1 MKMGFKLILQCFLFV
16 GTIPLF
22 SQTTVR
28 PDSIL
33 TRIEPDSLHILRS
46 INSTKIEPITEE
58 MSINGKK
65 YPAFIS
71 EEGDT
76 ILIAEDIDYVSIS
89 SLRKFSDDDEYRKY
103 KKFRRYASKVYPY
116 AKEAIKIFR
125 ELEYAEEHLSKKER
139 KKKTKELENR
149 LKTEFEAP
157 LKKLTK
163 LQGKIMIKMIE
174 RELNESMYDLIKGL
188 KGRFTAFY
196 WHNFSKLYS
205 YDLKDGYNPGKYS
218 ILDAVLQ
225 DFDISY
231 KIEHSEDLKYVKIN
245 K

>member
-1 MKMGFKLILQCFLFV
+1 MKMGFKIILLCFLFV
-16 GTIPLF
+16 GTNPLF
-22 SQTTVR
+22 GQSNSR
-28 PDSIL
+28 PDSLL
-33 TRIEPDSLHILRS
+33 TRIEQDSLHILKKKS
-46 INSTKIEPITEE
+46 LNKIETFTDD
-58 MSINGKK
+58 MTINGKR

-76 ILIAEDIDYVSIS
+76 ILIAEDISYVSIS
-89 SLRKFSDDDEYRKY
+89 SMRKFSSDEEYLKY
-103 KKFRRYASKVYPY
+103 KKFRRYANKVYPF

-125 ELEYAEEHLSKKER
+125 ELEYAEKHLSKKER
-139 KKKTKELENR
+139 KKKTKELEQR
-149 LKTEFEAP
+149 LKSEFEAP

-174 RELNESMYDLIKGL
+174 RELDEPMYDLIKGL

-205 YDLKDGYNPGKYS
+205 YDLKDGYSIGKYP

-231 KIEHSEDLKYVKIN
+231 KIEHSTDLKYVEIN